1 MARTA
6 STMLELGTAAPEF
19 TLPNPAAGNDVSLSD
34 FNAKPVLVVFACNHC
49 PYVLH
54 IIQQFADFAR
64 EYQPKGLSVIMI
76 NANDVETHPDDSPQK
91 MIQLGQQYS
100 FTFDYLYDQTQQVAA
115 AYHAACTPDFFLFDD
130 RHRLVYRGQFDDSRP
145 GNDRPVSGHDLR
157 QAVDNLLQDQA
168 ISKIQHPSMGC
179 NIKWKPGNEPDYF

>member
-19 TLPNPAAGNDVSLSD
+19 TLPNPATGNDVSLSD
-34 FNAKPVLVVFACNHC
+34 FSAKPVLVVFACNHC

-54 IIQQFADFAR
+54 LIQQFADFAR
-64 EYQPKGLSVIMI
+64 EYQAKGLSVIMI

-100 FTFDYLYDQTQQVAA
+100 FTFDYLYDQSQQVAA
-115 AYHAACTPDFFLFDD
+115 AYRAACTPDFFLFDD
-130 RHRLVYRGQFDDSRP
+130 QHRLVYRGQFDDSRP
-145 GNDRPVSGHDLR
+145 GNDRPVSGQDLR
-157 QAVDNLLQDQA
+157 QAVDNLLQGQA
-168 ISKIQHPSMGC
+168 ITQIQHPSMGC
-179 NIKWKPGNEPDYF
+179 NIKWKAGNEPDYF